1 MVVKVVCLREALAS
15 RDTSL
20 CQNPGLRLRGDEGEG
35 SREREGGKD
44 ENKDDR
50 SERGGGGVTGE
61 KGGGKGRRRGE
72 KREMENMYV

>member
-35 SREREGGKD
+35 SRGGKM
-44 ENKDDR
+44 R
-50 SERGGGGVTGE
+50 IRMIGVREEGE
-61 KGGGKGRRRGE
+61 E
-72 KREMENMYV
+72 